1 MPWLFKATWAI
12 IKAFLNEEQKAMIS
26 FVSKS
31 ELESWI
37 GKSEWIDEMG
47 GPLKYTA
54 SKGKLSLPADFPDK
68 KLETSLAL

>member
-1 MPWLFKATWAI
+1 
-12 IKAFLNEEQKAMIS
+12 MIS

-37 GKSEWIDEMG
+37 AKSEWIDEMG

-68 KLETSLAL
+68 KLENSLAL